1 MHHYNYLVASIAS
14 QLCLNFIID
23 FLSLI
28 TDCFTSFFGIM
39 FESDRETGYSIQRL
53 CGSLAFAV
61 LFVCSIFFNTLW
73 LLVVSF
79 IIAMPM
85 FLMAEWK
92 YGHEMKNKFLK
103 CQEYYKSM
111 CVNCNKFESYV
122 NISLS
127 TGQTKYSL

>member
-1 MHHYNYLVASIAS
+1 MIPLYSIAT
-14 QLCLNFIID
+14 LNFINH
-23 FLSLI
+23 FMSQVPP
-28 TDCFTSFFGIM
+28 FTGFFGIV

-53 CGSLAFAV
+53 WGSLAFAV

-103 CQEYYKSM
+103 CQEYFKSM
-111 CVNCNKFESYV
+111 CVKFVSYV
-122 NISLS
+122 NISPS
-127 TGQTKYSL
+127 TLQIRQNIHR